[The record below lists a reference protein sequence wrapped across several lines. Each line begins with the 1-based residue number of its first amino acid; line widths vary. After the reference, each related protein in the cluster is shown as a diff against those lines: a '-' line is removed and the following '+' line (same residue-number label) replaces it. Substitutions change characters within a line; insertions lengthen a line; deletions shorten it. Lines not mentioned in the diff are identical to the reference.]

1 MRRELQSGCD
11 WVARNPANHS
21 APNLLRAPNRNYLVP
36 ALPTYLPLGT
46 TECSRRE
53 DVNHHNYSLDQ
64 EKHQYTNEISGLG
77 INIQQEGISGNG
89 DQTDGSLRNALTS
102 GEEFSSSFLGK

>member
-1 MRRELQSGCD
+1 M
-11 WVARNPANHS
+11 
-21 APNLLRAPNRNYLVP
+21 
-36 ALPTYLPLGT
+36 YLPLGT

-53 DVNHHNYSLDQ
+53 DVNHHNYSLDR

-102 GEEFSSSFLGK
+102 GEEFSSSFLGKMKGLL